1 MLTKTWIHRGCSQQR
16 KEYREVTCTGMQTDG
31 SKVLSKQTSVWKQ
44 QIETQCNMGYSDQD
58 QKGGQLFTVAQWS
71 EAWRKAKWCL
81 RNNDVWAS
89 LVAQWWGIHLPGRET
104 QVWSLAGRI
113 PRARSSLQLLRL
125 CSRAW
130 EPQLL
135 KPERPSAHAPQEKLL
150 QWEIPH
156 DNEEQPLFAT
166 ARERLCN
173 SEDSAQTKISK

>member
-1 MLTKTWIHRGCSQQR
+1 MRTKRMRQVFVSTSRKAACLHLQKIHSSFG
-16 KEYREVTCTGMQTDG
+16 
-31 SKVLSKQTSVWKQ
+31 LAISVWDS
-44 QIETQCNMGYSDQD
+44 TR
-58 QKGGQLFTVAQWS
+58 KGRKGQWFTHEEVHPRAP
-71 EAWRKAKWCL
+71 
-81 RNNDVWAS
+81 

-125 CSRAW
+125 CSRAR

-156 DNEEQPLFAT
+156 DNEEQPPFAT